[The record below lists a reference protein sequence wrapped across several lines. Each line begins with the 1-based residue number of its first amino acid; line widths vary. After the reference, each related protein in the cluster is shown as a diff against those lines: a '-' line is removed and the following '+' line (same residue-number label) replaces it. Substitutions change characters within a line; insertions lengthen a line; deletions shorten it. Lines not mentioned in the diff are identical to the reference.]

1 MSDKFDRCSGYS
13 AKIDR
18 LPGIP
23 PDFKSNV
30 VKPPQSKVIVV
41 LTTGEVREVLD
52 DQIES
57 FLEKNQDLIQ
67 DRQSPRKRPIEKHYR
82 TISMD
87 LAKRQRLEAAGW
99 KIGTVAEFLELT
111 PVESEIVKTFDNIP
125 YQYCDDIKKP

>member
-1 MSDKFDRCSGYS
+1 MPDKFDRCGGYS

-23 PDFKSNV
+23 PNFKSNV

-57 FLEKNQDLIQ
+57 FLEGNQDLI
-67 DRQSPRKRPIEKHYR
+67 
-82 TISMD
+82 
-87 LAKRQRLEAAGW
+87 
-99 KIGTVAEFLELT
+99 
-111 PVESEIVKTFDNIP
+111 
-125 YQYCDDIKKP
+125 

>member
-1 MSDKFDRCSGYS
+1 MPNKFDRCGGYS

-23 PDFKSNV
+23 PNFKSNV

-57 FLEKNQDLIQ
+57 FLEGNQDLI
-67 DRQSPRKRPIEKHYR
+67 
-82 TISMD
+82 
-87 LAKRQRLEAAGW
+87 
-99 KIGTVAEFLELT
+99 
-111 PVESEIVKTFDNIP
+111 
-125 YQYCDDIKKP
+125 

>member
-1 MSDKFDRCSGYS
+1 MSDKFDRCGGYS

-23 PDFKSNV
+23 PSFKSSV
-30 VKPPQSKVIVV
+30 VKPPQSRIIVV

-67 DRQSPRKRPIEKHYR
+67 DRQSPRKRPI
-82 TISMD
+82 
-87 LAKRQRLEAAGW
+87 
-99 KIGTVAEFLELT
+99 
-111 PVESEIVKTFDNIP
+111 
-125 YQYCDDIKKP
+125 KKP

>member
-23 PDFKSNV
+23 PNFKSNV

-52 DQIES
+52 DQLES
-57 FLEKNQDLIQ
+57 FLKENQDLIQ
-67 DRQSPRKRPIEKHYR
+67 DRQSPRKRPIEK
-82 TISMD
+82 
-87 LAKRQRLEAAGW
+87 
-99 KIGTVAEFLELT
+99 
-111 PVESEIVKTFDNIP
+111 P
-125 YQYCDDIKKP
+125 

>member
-1 MSDKFDRCSGYS
+1 MPEKFDRCGGYS

-23 PDFKSNV
+23 PNFKSNV

-57 FLEKNQDLIQ
+57 FLEGNQDLI
-67 DRQSPRKRPIEKHYR
+67 
-82 TISMD
+82 
-87 LAKRQRLEAAGW
+87 
-99 KIGTVAEFLELT
+99 
-111 PVESEIVKTFDNIP
+111 
-125 YQYCDDIKKP
+125 

>member
-1 MSDKFDRCSGYS
+1 MPDKFDRCGRYS

-23 PDFKSNV
+23 PNFKSNV

-57 FLEKNQDLIQ
+57 FLKETQDLI
-67 DRQSPRKRPIEKHYR
+67 
-82 TISMD
+82 
-87 LAKRQRLEAAGW
+87 
-99 KIGTVAEFLELT
+99 
-111 PVESEIVKTFDNIP
+111 
-125 YQYCDDIKKP
+125 